1 MRKFKLFF
9 IYLCLNINIIFPNQD
24 LTGIIRGQ
32 VLDSEN
38 QLPLVGANIL
48 INKSN
53 LGTISNENGFFIL
66 EDISQGYY
74 NISVSYIGYKLKII
88 NDVWV
93 RPRAHDF
100 LSITLDPKVLK
111 LESVSVEESYFSK
124 SIVNEYQSISFNN
137 DEIRRAPGAGQEISR
152 ILNSL
157 PSVASVGENRQDMMV
172 RGGGPTENGFII
184 DNIPIPSISHFNT
197 SDGRSNGPIGII
209 NTEMVNNLEF
219 YANGFSSKF
228 GNKLSSYGDID
239 YREGNNNSFEFNFGL
254 GLGGL
259 GSLVEGPLTNK
270 ISYIISYRKSYL
282 NLISDLINAGG
293 LPSYNDLQ
301 GKLTYKPNIYN
312 TFTLLT
318 VNGNSLYDRS
328 VKEGISIGQ
337 GIHGKVKNN
346 QNTIGLNQKH
356 IWNKKM
362 YSNTSFGFSLQ
373 NADTKL
379 YDIVDGVGT
388 DTLSFKNQNKIQTI
402 TFRNVN
408 HQKISNSHNLEY
420 GFESLKNYTDYNFI
434 RGNDGEFDVNEKISV
449 LNLASFLSLKS
460 KILNQIILSSGIRFD
475 FNDYEKSIFLSPRIN
490 IDYNIFDKTNLI
502 YNIGNYY
509 QNPPEIYL
517 SVNEND
523 LRSVHNIQQSLT
535 LEHIF
540 FKDTK
545 FSFSIYKKDY
555 SNAPILGPDSNYID
569 PTFLMDQLIMYDKI
583 VSKGKANSKGLE
595 ILLQKKRVEKFYG
608 LIGGTY
614 FNSLFKDF
622 DGNEWN
628 RNYNYK
634 YIFNMVGGYRT
645 NDQWEIS
652 VRWSLF
658 GGKPYTPID
667 ENSSSNFGTQ
677 VLYLDDFN
685 EAKTPEYHS
694 LFIRYERRF
703 NLKRSNLI
711 TYIELWNA
719 YNRENIET
727 VFWSE
732 ELNEIAKE
740 TYFDFIPVGGFELEF

>member
-1 MRKFKLFF
+1 MYKILLKYFF
-9 IYLCLNINIIFPNQD
+9 ILCVTIANEKYV
-24 LTGIIRGQ
+24 GIIKGQ
-32 VLDSEN
+32 IFNSEN
-38 QLPLVGANIL
+38 QLPLAGANIYIEETDLGSISDEEGYFL
-48 INKSN
+48 I
-53 LGTISNENGFFIL
+53 ENIP
-66 EDISQGYY
+66 QNYY
-74 NISVSYIGYKLKII
+74 NLSISFIGYESKTIPDI
-88 NDVWV
+88 WV
-93 RPRAHDF
+93 RPRANDF
-100 LSITLDPKVLK
+100 LKITLNPKILNFKSIT
-111 LESVSVEESYFSK
+111 VENSFFSK
-124 SIVNEYQSISFNN
+124 STLNEHSSVAFNN

-209 NTEMVNNLEF
+209 NTEMVDNLEF

-239 YREGNNNSFEFNFGL
+239 YREGSNNTFEFNFGL

-259 GSLVEGPLTNK
+259 SSLIEGPITQN
-270 ISYIISYRKSYL
+270 ISYILSYRKSYL
-282 NLISDLINAGG
+282 NIISDLINAGG
-293 LPSYNDLQ
+293 LPSYDDLQ
-301 GKLTYKPNIYN
+301 GKVTYKPNIYN

-318 VNGNSLYDRS
+318 VNGGSLYNRS
-328 VKEGISIGQ
+328 VEEGISIGM
-337 GIHGKVKNN
+337 GVHGKVKNN
-346 QNTIGLNQKH
+346 QNTIGLNHKH
-356 IWNKKM
+356 IWNKKT
-362 YSNTSFGFSLQ
+362 YSNTSFGFSFQ
-373 NADTKL
+373 NANTKL

-408 HQKISNSHNLEY
+408 HQKISNFHNLEY
-420 GFESLKNYTDYNFI
+420 GFESLKNCTDYNFI
-434 RGNDGEFDVNEKISV
+434 RGRDSEFNVNEEIYV
-449 LNLASFLSLKS
+449 LNLASYLSIKS
-460 KILNQIILSSGIRFD
+460 KILNQIILSSGVRLD

-490 IDYNIFDKTNLI
+490 IDYRIFDKTNLI
-502 YNIGNYY
+502 FNIGNYY

-517 SVNEND
+517 SVNKND
-523 LRSVHNIQQSLT
+523 LTSVRNIQQSLT

-545 FSFSIYKKDY
+545 FSLSIYNKDY
-555 SNAPILGPDSNYID
+555 SNAPILKPDSSYID
-569 PTFLMDQLIMYDKI
+569 PTFLMDQLIMYDGI
-583 VSKGKANSKGLE
+583 VSRGEANSKGLE

-608 LIGGTY
+608 LIGGSY

-622 DGNEWN
+622 NGYEWN

-634 YIFNMVGGYRT
+634 YILNIVGGYRP

-658 GGKPYTPID
+658 GGKPYTRIN
-667 ENSSSNFGTQ
+667 EAASSLFGKQ

-685 EAKTPEYHS
+685 GEKTPEYHS

-727 VFWSE
+727 VLWSE
-732 ELNEIAKE
+732 ELNQITKE
-740 TYFDFIPVGGFELEF
+740 TYFDFIPVGGLELEF